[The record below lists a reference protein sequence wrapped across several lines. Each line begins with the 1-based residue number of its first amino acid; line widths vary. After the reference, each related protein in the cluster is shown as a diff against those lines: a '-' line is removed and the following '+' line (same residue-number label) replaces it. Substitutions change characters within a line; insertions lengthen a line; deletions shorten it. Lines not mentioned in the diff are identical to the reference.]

1 MAALGSSMQ
10 LCSSTF
16 RGTSMVARPAQTAQP
31 RAAVAFMPVRAS
43 QSLQGR
49 VVSTASQ
56 KTAVVAIDVLIVH
69 PVYKKRVKFTK
80 KYIVHDEEETA
91 KVGDIVAMA
100 PTRPL
105 SKRKRFV
112 LESVIKSA
120 H

>member
-10 LCSSTF
+10 LCGSTF
-16 RGTSMVARPAQTAQP
+16 RGTAINARPAQTAQP

-43 QSLQGR
+43 QTLQGR

-56 KTAVVAIDVLIVH
+56 KTAVVAIEVLVVH
-69 PVYKKRVKFTK
+69 PVYKKRVKSTRKFV
-80 KYIVHDEEETA
+80 VHDEEETA
-91 KVGDIVAMA
+91 KVGDIVSMA
-100 PTRPL
+100 PSRPL

-120 H
+120 K